1 MLYIKYF
8 LKATAKRK
16 VQILKRRDRQIRE
29 YSFFFLFQNKGYI
42 YIYTYGLPKRI
53 SYQALEQPM

>member
-42 YIYTYGLPKRI
+42 YTYGLPKRI

>member
-8 LKATAKRK
+8 LKAAAKRK
-16 VQILKRRDRQIRE
+16 EQILKQRDRQIRE
-29 YSFFFLFQNKGYI
+29 YFFFFKTKD
-42 YIYTYGLPKRI
+42 IYTYGLPKRI